1 MFIHKSFYFI
11 IAAVFTAAIFLDGQ
25 QKRVS
30 YLTGKVEIIDSEIAG
45 PESISDLEINATIL
59 PKHILA
65 TGKGSRIALRQ
76 NDVRWRLGSLSV
88 GRWFPNNSFWLHSGS
103 ALFCSSEDG
112 DFTFSTREAN
122 ATFSGSGTIIIEA
135 TTNGGFK
142 FIPLEAKGTIRT
154 PKGDAQD
161 VRGGRLLLVLGKPTR
176 FGDAFDIDIM
186 LLLKS
191 SRLVNAFPDPLPTF
205 DKIGLALY
213 VQELKLKGKYDAL
226 IGDATTNENLQM
238 WKFGKKPV
246 KEAN

>member
-45 PESISDLEINATIL
+45 PESISDLETNATIL

-135 TTNGGFK
+135 TANGGFK

>member
-1 MFIHKSFYFI
+1 LFIHKSFYSI

-59 PKHILA
+59 PKHVLA

-135 TTNGGFK
+135 TANGGFK

>member
-1 MFIHKSFYFI
+1 MVSQQFVLASF
-11 IAAVFTAAIFLDGQ
+11 
-25 QKRVS
+25 
-30 YLTGKVEIIDSEIAG
+30 
-45 PESISDLEINATIL
+45 
-59 PKHILA
+59 
-65 TGKGSRIALRQ
+65 RQ
-76 NDVRWRLGSLSV
+76 
-88 GRWFPNNSFWLHSGS
+88 P
-103 ALFCSSEDG
+103 LFCSSEDG

-135 TTNGGFK
+135 TANGGLK